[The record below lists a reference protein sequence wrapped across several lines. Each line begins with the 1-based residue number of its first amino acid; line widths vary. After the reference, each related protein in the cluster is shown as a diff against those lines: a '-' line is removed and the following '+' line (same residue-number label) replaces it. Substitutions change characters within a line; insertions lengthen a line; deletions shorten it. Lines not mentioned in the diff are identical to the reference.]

1 MSETPNPTNDLM
13 NDLLKDPFDQSAP
26 VVTEEASPQAETS
39 IINKLSPEQQAQ
51 AEQLAQ
57 QLDVNDQQAVLN

>member
-26 VVTEEASPQAETS
+26 VVTEEASPQAEAS
-39 IINKLSPEQQAQ
+39 IINKLSPEPVSYTHLTLPTKA
-51 AEQLAQ
+51 LG
-57 QLDVNDQQAVLN
+57 